1 VNGRDRSVDALR
13 AVAILGVVLG
23 HWLVSAVV
31 ADPYRI
37 SEVHGESPL
46 SYAHWAVPLSWFL
59 QTLGPFFF
67 AGGYA
72 AAKSLARRP
81 TGTWLRTRIW
91 RLVCPVLPL
100 AAVWVPALLVLAF
113 AGAPAR
119 TRHVVESLVS
129 HPLWFLL
136 AYLVLTLLTPVLL
149 KVGPLLIVP
158 AIVLVALSDVL
169 RGSDL
174 PAGLA
179 LVAVPVGWSVPY
191 LLGIALAE
199 DRMGPWAGPLLLG
212 LGVVGGATLVLAF
225 GYPASAVGVPG
236 DRFSNL
242 DPPSLFAMALAFTQ
256 IGVFLLVR
264 PKLKRLLNHSI
275 IWMPILILNLA
286 ALTIFV
292 WHQTA
297 LLLVT
302 FAGLLAGRPAGLLDP
317 PDGAWPLD
325 RLRWLPVF
333 ALVLVVLV
341 AVFHRF
347 EVGASKMS
355 VGPGTMVG
363 SDADHQ
369 WREEGRT

>member
-1 VNGRDRSVDALR
+1 VSGRDRTVDALR

-31 ADPYRI
+31 ANPYRI
-37 SEVHGESPL
+37 SEVHGQSPL
-46 SYAHWAVPLSWFL
+46 SYAHWLTPVSWLL

-81 TGTWLRTRIW
+81 TGTWLRTRVW
-91 RLVCPVLPL
+91 RLIRPILPL
-100 AAVWVPALLVLAF
+100 ALVWVPALVLLAV
-113 AGAPAR
+113 AGTPES
-119 TRHVVESLVS
+119 TRHLVESLVT

-136 AYLVLTLLTPVLL
+136 AYLVLTALTPLLVKAGPWLVL
-149 KVGPLLIVP
+149 P
-158 AIVLVALSDVL
+158 AIAVVAVSDAFRGLPTWLVLVT
-169 RGSDL
+169 
-174 PAGLA
+174 
-179 LVAVPVGWSVPY
+179 VPVGWSVPY
-191 LLGIALAE
+191 LLGIALAQN
-199 DRMGPWAGPLLLG
+199 RLPRSAGPLLLT
-212 LGVVGGATLVLAF
+212 LGIAGGATLVLAF

-236 DRFSNL
+236 DNFSNL
-242 DPPSLFAMALAFTQ
+242 DPPSLFAVALAAAQ
-256 IGVFLLVR
+256 IGLFLLVR
-264 PKLKRLLNHSI
+264 PELTRILDHSFA
-275 IWMPILILNLA
+275 WLPVALLNLA
-286 ALTIFV
+286 AMTIFL

-302 FAGLLAGRPAGLLDP
+302 FAGLLAGRPAGLLDT

-341 AVFHRF
+341 SIFHRF
-347 EVGASKMS
+347 EVQRSKMS
-355 VGPGTMVG
+355 YGEGTMVE

-369 WREEGRT
+369 RREEGRT

>member
-46 SYAHWAVPLSWFL
+46 SYAHWFAPVSWFL

-72 AAKSLARRP
+72 GAKSLARRP

-91 RLVCPVLPL
+91 RLVRPVLPL
-100 AAVWVPALLVLAF
+100 AAVWGPALLLLAF
-113 AGAPAR
+113 AGAPAP

-149 KVGPLLIVP
+149 KVGPWLIVP
-158 AIVLVALSDVL
+158 AIAFVALSDVL
-169 RGSDL
+169 RGSGL
-174 PAGLA
+174 PALG

-199 DRMGPWAGPLLLG
+199 NRMGPWAGPLLLG
-212 LGVVGGATLVLAF
+212 LGVVGGATLVFAC

-236 DRFSNL
+236 DKFSNL

-286 ALTIFV
+286 AMTIFV

-302 FAGLLAGRPAGLLDP
+302 FAGLPAERPAGLLDT
-317 PDGAWPLD
+317 PDGGWPLD

-333 ALVLVVLV
+333 AFVLGVLV

-369 WREEGRT
+369 RREEGRT